1 MKKATKSVGSIKIN
15 FFLDITEEVCPMTF
29 VKTKLLIEQMQP
41 GQVVEVRLRGKEPL
55 ENVPRSVKDY
65 GHEIISLKAENP
77 SQSTDCAHRLI
88 IKKIN
93 ISSSLEK

>member
-1 MKKATKSVGSIKIN
+1 
-15 FFLDITEEVCPMTF
+15 MTF

-77 SQSTDCAHRLI
+77 SQSTDCTHRLI
-88 IKKIN
+88 IKKLIFLLVLKN
-93 ISSSLEK
+93 SLGPQLASISWDRCIR